1 VLQHPCLDLASPNS
15 NLLAISGLADLGG
28 VCADSRDGAMKILQ
42 ITTIALLAVALPMH
56 ADEQTVRAGAATA
69 AREQI
74 GKTVRYDGSYRALD
88 YPGGDVPIE
97 VGVCTDV
104 VIRALR
110 VSLGMDLQKLLH
122 EDMKRAFGEYPNNW
136 GLKRP
141 DKNIDHRRVP
151 NLQTYFKRS
160 GWALAVSKDAKTY
173 QPGDLVTCIVPP
185 NLPHIMIVSDRVN
198 KSGQPLIIHNI
209 GAGAQEE
216 DRLFEFKITGHY
228 RITIPQQRN

>member
-1 VLQHPCLDLASPNS
+1 MNIHL
-15 NLLAISGLADLGG
+15 I
-28 VCADSRDGAMKILQ
+28 
-42 ITTIALLAVALPMH
+42 TIAALITLALPMH
-56 ADEQTVRAGAATA
+56 ADEQKIRAGIAQA
-69 AREQI
+69 ARGQI

-88 YPGGDVPIE
+88 YPGGDVPME

-110 VSLGMDLQKLLH
+110 ASLGMDLQKLLH

-185 NLPHIMIVSDRVN
+185 NLPHIMIVSDRTG
-198 KSGQPLIIHNI
+198 KAGRPLIIHNI
-209 GAGAQEE
+209 GSGTQEE
-216 DRLFEFKITGHY
+216 DRLVEFKITGHY
-228 RITIPQQRN
+228 RIGFNQVQIPAGPGSL